1 MTVPPSP
8 EAFFSHPNHS
18 LHRRYEVLRAFFLE
32 RLTAQQT
39 ADRFGYS
46 VGSVYSITRDF
57 RSLDDPADFFFR
69 APRPTGRPPADA
81 PASVQQRIIALRKL
95 NLSLPDIKAR
105 LDAEFDDAPSQ
116 RNIWRILRDEGFA
129 RLPRRSQSE
138 RAAAATPTLQAPA
151 SSLLAADACERFQSE
166 RAAGAL
172 CLLPWVRAYGLD
184 EAIRRAAYPASSALP
199 ALPSV
204 LAFLALKLSDFRRY
218 SADDLWCMDRGLGL
232 FAGLNVLP
240 KTACLSSYSDRATLP
255 MHQSL
260 LRSLAS
266 IWKDKGLLGD
276 SANLDFTTLPH
287 WGDDET
293 LQKHW
298 SGTRGRALPAISAAL
313 AQDPDSG
320 LLLHAD
326 AGGREQPDS
335 DAALEFLDFSR
346 HNQLPV
352 RYLVFDSRF
361 TTYAHLARLDKQ
373 GIRFVTVRR
382 RGRSLLER
390 AQALDKSALKK
401 VRVPAASGTRLVS
414 AHDDTVSLRS
424 FGGDLRQITILRG
437 AHRRPCF
444 LITNDFETSLSA
456 LLRRYARRWLV
467 EQSIAEQLAFFHLNR
482 LSSSMVIKVDFD
494 LTMTVLAYNLL
505 RLLALDLPPGYRR
518 LTARSLYEKFL
529 CNAAEIVLEPDR
541 CRVSLKK
548 KRDLPALLEALQ
560 AVGPC
565 RVPWLGNRQLVIE
578 GATTT

>member
-1 MTVPPSP
+1 MAVPSP
-8 EAFFSHPNHS
+8 PAAFFANPIHAR
-18 LHRRYEVLRAFFLE
+18 HRRYEVLRAFFLE
-32 RLTAQQT
+32 RLTAQQI
-39 ADRFGYS
+39 AERFGYS

-57 RSLDDPADFFFR
+57 RSLDDPAEFFFR
-69 APRPTGRPPADA
+69 TPRPAGRPPAE
-81 PASVQQRIIALRKL
+81 PPPSVQQRIIALRKL

-116 RNIWRILRDEGFA
+116 RNIWRILQDEGFA
-129 RLPRRSQSE
+129 RLPRRSRPE
-138 RAAAATPTLQAPA
+138 RAAAASPPLSAPA
-151 SSLLAADACERFQSE
+151 CTLLAADSCEQLHSE
-166 RAAGAL
+166 RAAGVL
-172 CLLPWVRAYGLD
+172 CLLPWIRAYGLD
-184 EAIRRAAYPASSALP
+184 EAVLKAGYPASSSLP

-260 LRSLAS
+260 LGSLAG
-266 IWKDKGLLGD
+266 IWNDKGLLGD

-313 AQDPDSG
+313 AQDPHSG

-346 HNQLPV
+346 HNQLPL

-382 RGRSLLER
+382 RGRSLVER
-390 AQALDKSALKK
+390 AQALDKSALQS
-401 VRVPAASGTRLVS
+401 VRVPTANGTRLVS
-414 AHDDTVSLRS
+414 AHDDTVSLRPY
-424 FGGDLRQITILRG
+424 GGDLRQITILRG

-444 LITNDFETSLSA
+444 LITNDFDSA
-456 LLRRYARRWLV
+456 LSSILRRYARRWLV

-529 CNAAEIVLEPDR
+529 CNAAEIDLQPDR

-560 AVGPC
+560 TVGPC
-565 RVPWLGNRQLVIE
+565 RVPWLGNRELVIE